1 MQDEISLREL
11 IETILNGKWI
21 IAIITAIAVLIAA
34 VASYFII
41 QPSYETSAKVLVNSV
56 KQENA
61 GSELATYLNEAVS
74 PQVFSERLQSSQ
86 LLKRVIEKEGLKD
99 WTVKGLRMNL
109 TVETKP
115 DSNIVT
121 LTLKG
126 KDPIVIQ
133 KTLTAIL
140 EESKVYIGEKV
151 SEKLNSLAAQYND
164 QLMIEKENLDE
175 ALKEYNQLRA
185 AEGLPSIVLLDAI
198 TSKEKQYILQI
209 SNEQLAE
216 LQTLNKDKQ
225 VQFEKI
231 NNKVMALTNLYNKYS
246 DQYEEARSIAELYKA
261 DSKLS
266 ILAEAEIPSD
276 PVSPKKTLNLA
287 IALVLGLMIGVAVV
301 FLRHYWKNSAV

>member
-21 IAIITAIAVLIAA
+21 IATITAIAVLIA
-34 VASYFII
+34 VIASYFII

-61 GSELATYLNEAVS
+61 GSELATYLNEAIS

-86 LLKRVIEKEGLKD
+86 LLKRVIEKEGLKN
-99 WTVKGLRMNL
+99 WTVKGLRTSL
-109 TVETKP
+109 TIETKP
-115 DSNIVT
+115 DTNIVT

-133 KTLTAIL
+133 KTLTAVL

-151 SEKLNSLAAQYND
+151 SERLNSLAVQYND
-164 QLMIEKENLDE
+164 QLTIEKENLDE

-185 AEGLPSIVLLDAI
+185 AEGLPSIVLLDAV
-198 TSKEKQYILQI
+198 TSTEKQYTLQI
-209 SNEQLAE
+209 SDEQLAE
-216 LQTLNKDKQ
+216 LHTLNKNKQ

-231 NNKVMALTNLYNKYS
+231 NNKVKTLTNLYNKYS
-246 DQYEEARSIAELYKA
+246 DQYEEARSIAKLYKA

-266 ILAEAEIPSD
+266 ILAEADIPSD
-276 PVSPKKTLNLA
+276 PVSPKKALNLA
-287 IALVLGLMIGVAVV
+287 IALVLGLMVGVGVV
-301 FLRHYWKNSAV
+301 FLRYYWKNSAV